1 MSAGPNDPLL
11 RALCER
17 FFLRRDA
24 WVEQTR
30 GGRYRARRGA
40 LAQSDLCAHLA
51 GRRSLCA
58 YCLAPTADGEEPRAL
73 WGAFDLDAHEAEM
86 GADGR
91 LEPAARRAL
100 REGVGALAGALS
112 ALVGRHAVL
121 CEATGG
127 RGAHVWV
134 LLGAPCPARLVVAAM
149 DAALARAGHAP
160 GARVELSSGLVV
172 ERYPK
177 AEALSDGRFG
187 SSLRV
192 PFGVH
197 PRGGRRS
204 VAFDPT
210 TGAVADPP
218 AALAAAART
227 ALDAERLAGCLGR
240 ADTSPPA
247 RRAARPSGPR
257 RPCAP
262 DAWLTYRWAAA
273 RLGLSDRTSAPP
285 PPGAGARG
293 YPVRCL
299 FPAAHVHGDLGAGSA
314 YLIRRGEAQIYGC
327 AVCEGGMAMDTIA
340 LVRRIEPAL
349 SFAQALERCHEIDP
363 QRCPRPGVRHHR
375 GAREPPG
382 SDPAQD
388 ERHARSQNH
397 RRTR

>member
-1 MSAGPNDPLL
+1 MCASLYDPLL

-17 FFLRRDA
+17 FFVRRDA

-30 GGRYRARRGA
+30 AGRYRARRGA
-40 LAQSDLCAHLA
+40 LAERDLRAHLV
-51 GRRSLCA
+51 GGLSLCA
-58 YCLAPTADGEEPRAL
+58 YCLVPETASGEPRAL
-73 WGAFDLDAHEAEM
+73 WGAFDLDAHGAEL

-100 REGVGALAGALS
+100 REGVGALAGGLS
-112 ALVGRHAVL
+112 ALIGPQAVL

-127 RGAHVWV
+127 RGAHVWA
-134 LLGAPCPARLVVAAM
+134 LLGAPCPAALVMALM

-160 GARVELSSGLVV
+160 GARIELSAGLVV

-177 AEALSDGRFG
+177 SEALGDGRFG
-187 SSLRV
+187 FSLRV

-210 TGAVADPP
+210 TGAVADSL
-218 AALAAAART
+218 AALERAART
-227 ALDAERLAGCLGR
+227 GLDAKRLAACLGDADRSAPVRR
-240 ADTSPPA
+240 APRPA
-247 RRAARPSGPR
+247 RPERPS
-257 RPCAP
+257 AP

-285 PPGAGARG
+285 PAGAFGRG

-327 AVCEGGMAMDTIA
+327 SVCGGGMAMDTIA
-340 LVRRIEPAL
+340 LVRRIEPGL
-349 SFAQALERCHEIDP
+349 SFTQALEYCHEIDP
-363 QRCPRPGVRHHR
+363 LRCPSRRNAEGLVPSGRR
-375 GAREPPG
+375 R
-382 SDPAQD
+382 
-388 ERHARSQNH
+388 RSG
-397 RRTR
+397 